1 MFTYYKLGPHVLE
14 LEPRPCVLGVS
25 RPTVIKWLKQGWGD
39 ERNEVVGRM
48 DADRRDVHAAA
59 AHAHHRGAGG
69 RGRQGVR
76 RENHRARCVGHGEG
90 SYRSLWSRLSQ
101 SYSYDIAPRS
111 PMCQIKNEA
120 MAMITPTADATTAP
134 FFLSFSPT
142 NRVAVK

>member
-1 MFTYYKLGPHVLE
+1 MEDLRDLLDIQNDDAHRVLADSEDEMAVYNAIRNSVKSGELSVEPPRRRASRLGNPA
-14 LEPRPCVLGVS
+14 
-25 RPTVIKWLKQGWGD
+25 I
-39 ERNEVVGRM
+39 
-48 DADRRDVHAAA
+48 
-59 AHAHHRGAGG
+59 
-69 RGRQGVR
+69 
-76 RENHRARCVGHGEG
+76 
-90 SYRSLWSRLSQ
+90 WSRLSR